1 MKMGITLFSSS
12 GLESIGFPETY
23 DYKPAN
29 DRCLMVRAVLKM
41 IIPRPH
47 SEVQDGNMLV
57 SKTSLVSDLG
67 SGAYLA
73 ALQVMDGS
81 QDL

>member
-1 MKMGITLFSSS
+1 MI
-12 GLESIGFPETY
+12 Y
-23 DYKPAN
+23 V
-29 DRCLMVRAVLKM
+29 VRAVLKM

-81 QDL
+81 QDLRVGLR

>member
-1 MKMGITLFSSS
+1 MI
-12 GLESIGFPETY
+12 Y
-23 DYKPAN
+23 V
-29 DRCLMVRAVLKM
+29 VRAVLKM

-47 SEVQDGNMLV
+47 SDEVQDGNMLV

-81 QDL
+81 QDLRVGLR

>member
-1 MKMGITLFSSS
+1 
-12 GLESIGFPETY
+12 
-23 DYKPAN
+23 
-29 DRCLMVRAVLKM
+29 M

-81 QDL
+81 QDLRVGLC